1 MGDSLV
7 ILTYHSDGMGIP
19 EDLFEGGIGYRAG
32 TYYDF
37 AAGGAAAGGKDVGTI
52 HSVGVE
58 NLTANS
64 ISMIA
69 DLTVSSIMSTTLINS
84 ADITV
89 TVKANEP
96 IPANSK
102 LLIMV
107 TETELNWFSVYEIV
121 PSNGQTV
128 IYNVVRAIVSDS
140 AGSPLPQL
148 KAGETHSVT
157 GTFTC
162 KPKLQN
168 PNNLRVAALIQV
180 EDTKEILSVV
190 KTKTTPV
197 DTASIPIIFNSN
209 LPEKA
214 DVQIA
219 FVGSHQLII
228 TLPFSNAKALVYNT
242 SGRILQ
248 KQICNGNEG
257 HRVSISLPQAE
268 GVLFVKLISEKGYS
282 TIFKIP
288 VRN

>member
-7 ILTYHSDGMGIP
+7 ILTYHSDGVGIP

-37 AAGGAAAGGKDVGTI
+37 APGGAVAGGIDVGTI
-52 HSVGVE
+52 HSVGYE

-69 DLTVSSIMSTTLINS
+69 DLTVSSTTSTTLPNS

-121 PSNGQTV
+121 SSNGQTD
-128 IYNVVRAIVSDS
+128 IYYVVRAIVSDS
-140 AGSPLPQL
+140 TGSPLPQL

-209 LPEKA
+209 LPQKA
-214 DVQIA
+214 AVQIA
-219 FVGSHQLII
+219 FTGSQQVLL
-228 TLPFSNAKALVYNT
+228 TLPFDNAKSMVYNT
-242 SGRILQ
+242 SGRILK
-248 KQICNGNEG
+248 KQYCRGKEG
-257 HRVSISLPQAE
+257 HRISISLPEAD
-268 GVLFVKLISEKGYS
+268 GVLFVKLISEKGHS
-282 TIFKIP
+282 AVFKIP
-288 VRN
+288 FRN